1 MYITDTTNNVRDFI
15 ESFDIKNDYG
25 KMKVMM
31 YIFEKVDNGQIN
43 SKNIANPNIGDN
55 EDIEIFTFE
64 RIELTNKTCDIL
76 LQFFAM
82 AFRELYKEN
91 VQYVDNHFIGLDYNE
106 KDKIILSQFE
116 KLSYNEK
123 LDVISELVIRYNNN
137 SMFKNQEI
145 HIPFNDDVDGFELAR
160 LIQKL
165 KI

>member
-1 MYITDTTNNVRDFI
+1 MIINYNL
-15 ESFDIKNDYG
+15 YG
-25 KMKVMM
+25 SVKMKKKKIIIIVGLLLIIGIIITFVLLNRKYPYEDENTLY
-31 YIFEKVDNGQIN
+31 YIEY
-43 SKNIANPNIGDN
+43 DN
-55 EDIEIFTFE
+55 EILRFE
-64 RIELTNKTCDIL
+64 RIELTNNTCDIL

-91 VQYVDNHFIGLDYNE
+91 VQYVDNHFIGLDYDE

-145 HIPFNDDVDGFELAR
+145 HIPFNDDVDGFEWAR

>member
-1 MYITDTTNNVRDFI
+1 MIINYNL
-15 ESFDIKNDYG
+15 YG
-25 KMKVMM
+25 SVKMKKKKIIIIVGLLLIIGIIITFVLLNRKYPYEDENTLY
-31 YIFEKVDNGQIN
+31 YIEY
-43 SKNIANPNIGDN
+43 DN
-55 EDIEIFTFE
+55 EILRFE
-64 RIELTNKTCDIL
+64 RIELTNNTCDIL

>member
-1 MYITDTTNNVRDFI
+1 MYITDTTNNVRDII
-15 ESFDIKNDYG
+15 ESFDIKSDYE

>member
-1 MYITDTTNNVRDFI
+1 MYITDTTNNVRDII

-145 HIPFNDDVDGFELAR
+145 HISFKDDVDGFELAR

>member
-1 MYITDTTNNVRDFI
+1 MIINYNL
-15 ESFDIKNDYG
+15 YG
-25 KMKVMM
+25 SVKMKKKKIIIIVGLLLIIGIIITFVLLNRKYPYEDENTLY
-31 YIFEKVDNGQIN
+31 YIEY
-43 SKNIANPNIGDN
+43 DN
-55 EDIEIFTFE
+55 EILRFE
-64 RIELTNKTCDIL
+64 RIELTNNTCDIL

-91 VQYVDNHFIGLDYNE
+91 VQYVDNHFIGLDYDE

-145 HIPFNDDVDGFELAR
+145 HIPFNDDVDGFEWAG

>member
-1 MYITDTTNNVRDFI
+1 MKKKKIIIIVGLLLIIGIIITFVLLNRKYPYEDENTLYYI
-15 ESFDIKNDYG
+15 EY
-25 KMKVMM
+25 
-31 YIFEKVDNGQIN
+31 
-43 SKNIANPNIGDN
+43 DN
-55 EDIEIFTFE
+55 EILRFE
-64 RIELTNKTCDIL
+64 RIELTNNTCDIL

>member
-1 MYITDTTNNVRDFI
+1 MYITDTTNNVRDII

-31 YIFEKVDNGQIN
+31 YIFEKIDNGQIN

-76 LQFFAM
+76 LQFFTM

>member
-1 MYITDTTNNVRDFI
+1 MIINYNL
-15 ESFDIKNDYG
+15 YG
-25 KMKVMM
+25 SVKMKKKKIIIIVGLLLIIGIIITFVLLNRKYPYEDENTLY
-31 YIFEKVDNGQIN
+31 YIEY
-43 SKNIANPNIGDN
+43 DN
-55 EDIEIFTFE
+55 EILRFE
-64 RIELTNKTCDIL
+64 RIELTNITCDIL

-82 AFRELYKEN
+82 AFRVLYKEN
-91 VQYVDNHFIGLDYNE
+91 VQYVDNHFIGLDYDG

-145 HIPFNDDVDGFELAR
+145 HIPFNDDVDGFEWAR